1 MAGEFGADS
10 DDRAGGDLVVVIVV
24 LDFDVDL
31 HLQRWNVAEDFV
43 QLVEL
48 PLWQLNKLIEMDESD
63 FQLTDLKMALISST
77 GRAANCFSDRAFLAL
92 RNRMKSSLKCGSCM
106 NATER

>member
-48 PLWQLNKLIEMDESD
+48 LLW
-63 FQLTDLKMALISST
+63 
-77 GRAANCFSDRAFLAL
+77 
-92 RNRMKSSLKCGSCM
+92 
-106 NATER
+106 

>member
-1 MAGEFGADS
+1 M
-10 DDRAGGDLVVVIVV
+10 VVIVV

-48 PLWQLNKLIEMDESD
+48 HLCQLNKSIEIDESD

-77 GRAANCFSDRAFLAL
+77 GRALMIAPSR
-92 RNRMKSSLKCGSCM
+92 R
-106 NATER
+106 